1 MKKKIFGLVFFV
13 TFFVVAVLNINLS
26 KFKNNGSDLILAN
39 VEALAQET
47 NPWYL
52 WPTQGL
58 TKDERTVVTPCSI
71 TTTTTTTSPGASINV
86 NVTVPVNGTPV
97 GVSGG
102 ATTGSTVQVTTTQAQ
117 GTKIDCPSGGNSNC
131 TPKACS

>member
-1 MKKKIFGLVFFV
+1 MKKKFFGLI
-13 TFFVVAVLNINLS
+13 FFVVAVLNINLS

-47 NPWYL
+47 SPWYL

-58 TKDERTVVTPCSI
+58 TKDERTVVTPYSI
-71 TTTTTTTSPGASINV
+71 ATTTTSPRASINV

-97 GVSGG
+97 GVAGG
-102 ATTGSTVQVTTTQAQ
+102 ATTGSTVQVTTTQLYALF
-117 GTKIDCPSGGNSNC
+117 G
-131 TPKACS
+131 